1 MSYVESPSAQL
12 FFLSFYEIKFL
23 SKKVIKVSEGEDI
36 RVHRKYNMICHLKE
50 KKGLAKIRASY
61 PWIPLPYKLPAL
73 LLVSFKNPLRVAK
86 II

>member
-23 SKKVIKVSEGEDI
+23 SKKAIKVSEGEDI

-61 PWIPLPYKLPAL
+61 P
-73 LLVSFKNPLRVAK
+73 
-86 II
+86 